1 MSVRELDVLK
11 SVVELLEAMARYID
25 GVADLEMRYGKSFG
39 EISEVLSPSTLLE
52 FSKKLS
58 PELFAKLMS
67 ILLRLAASGER
78 MRDVWKIPAE
88 EKKKVASEV
97 KSLAEDLKSFLRDIE
112 VYVSREAD

>member
-1 MSVRELDVLK
+1 
-11 SVVELLEAMARYID
+11 
-25 GVADLEMRYGKSFG
+25 
-39 EISEVLSPSTLLE
+39 
-52 FSKKLS
+52 
-58 PELFAKLMS
+58 MS

-88 EKKKVASEV
+88 EKKKVASKV

>member
-25 GVADLEMRYGKSFG
+25 GVADLEIRYGKSFE
-39 EISEVLSPSTLLE
+39 EISKEVLSPSTLLE

-67 ILLRLAASGER
+67 ILLRLATSGER
-78 MRDVWKIPAE
+78 MCDVWRMPAE

-97 KSLAEDLKSFLRDIE
+97 KSIAEDLKSLLRDIE
-112 VYVSREAD
+112 VYAR